1 MNSKKSGLG
10 RGLSSLLGENNN
22 DILLSNDINTKTSII
37 PIENIEPGPWQA
49 RIDFNKE
56 SLQNLVQ
63 SISEHGILN
72 PLILTKKDNKDN
84 EYYLVAGERRW
95 RACQMSGIYEV
106 PAIIYNKI
114 DHNKATEISLVEN
127 IQREDLNII
136 EEASGYNELILNY
149 KYSQGKI
156 AKTLGKSRSHI
167 TNTLRLLNLPETV
180 LNMIKSNLLT
190 AGHARTLIG
199 NPRAVFLAE
208 EIINN
213 GLSVREA
220 EALASRNKKQ
230 KQQQERVK
238 SNKINDLEKRAS
250 EFLGLNIKINYNE
263 NTSKSKVFITFSNDE
278 QLVSF
283 FDKLGFQE

>member
-10 RGLSSLLGENNN
+10 RGLSSLLGESNN
-22 DILLSNDINTKTSII
+22 DILLSNDINNKTSIV

-56 SLQNLVQ
+56 SLESLVQ
-63 SISEHGILN
+63 SINEHGVLN
-72 PLILTKKDNKDN
+72 PLILTKKDNKNN

-95 RACQMSGIYEV
+95 RACQIARVHEV

-149 KYSQGKI
+149 KYSQEKI

-167 TNTLRLLNLPETV
+167 TNTLRLLKLPETI

-199 NPRAVFLAE
+199 NPKAVLLAK

-213 GLSVREA
+213 ELSVREA
-220 EALASRNKKQ
+220 ESLANRNKKQ
-230 KQQQERVK
+230 KKQKEIEK
-238 SNKINDLEKRAS
+238 NHKIKYLEKRAS